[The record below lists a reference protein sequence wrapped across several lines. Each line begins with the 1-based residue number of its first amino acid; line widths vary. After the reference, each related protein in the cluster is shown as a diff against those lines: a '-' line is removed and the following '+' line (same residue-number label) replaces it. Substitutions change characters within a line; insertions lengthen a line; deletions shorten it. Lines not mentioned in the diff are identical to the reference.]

1 MDSRTVVWWWYWRI
15 VLAENFNFSRF
26 FTTLSFL
33 INLRIQRNTEK
44 FISKILISLSKLH
57 TFVISESSNQNFKNL
72 TYFATLCI
80 KLSWNR
86 FILQLDINHHYSH
99 ISIDIQRL
107 ILICLV
113 RNCRLTNVCGDSTG
127 PSSSSCGVYTCW
139 IRKKIKHEN
148 TIGISYANTISIRT
162 VKI

>member
-1 MDSRTVVWWWYWRI
+1 
-15 VLAENFNFSRF
+15 
-26 FTTLSFL
+26 
-33 INLRIQRNTEK
+33 
-44 FISKILISLSKLH
+44 
-57 TFVISESSNQNFKNL
+57 L

-139 IRKKIKHEN
+139 IRKKSMKIRMPEN
-148 TIGISYANTISIRT
+148 TIGISYANTISIRM